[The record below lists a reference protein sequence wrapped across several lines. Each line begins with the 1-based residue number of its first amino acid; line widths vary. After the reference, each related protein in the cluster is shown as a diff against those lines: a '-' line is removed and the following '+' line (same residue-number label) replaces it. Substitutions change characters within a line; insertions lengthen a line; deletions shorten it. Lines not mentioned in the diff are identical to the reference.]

1 MAASCVVE
9 AGGSPSAI
17 RAAAEWLRHKAE
29 SAAMEADVIDGLIA
43 TTSYTYWQGR
53 AADAFNAVAGD
64 MVSASRETS
73 DFAGP
78 FAETLHVFAGKVER
92 MQERF
97 EGFLA
102 HAAEVGLTVS
112 GTTVFAP
119 VWSGPVPQSDHDD
132 SWEGWREYQRRLRE
146 YSRIQ
151 NDVVLW
157 HGDHKAWIYTNL
169 VDYVAGM
176 PAESLAQTLNDQIR
190 SAAALGFPVVNKYLD
205 VRWEQKVANL
215 TFQAEKFAFDA
226 DEISRRSY
234 ASGDPALRAMLLKA
248 IEDGTP
254 ERLHGLAEKL
264 GSVADVTKTL
274 RSALDTF
281 GGPAVDVGLGA
292 WAIADGAEPVD
303 VVVQWAGGLGAM
315 GIAGAV
321 IAGVALPAL
330 VPAIVLGAVDV
341 LGTAIAGNV
350 WQATPASWRTGIYE
364 FTEDGYIIVGDM
376 GEKIGD
382 WFADRSVDIGQ
393 WFN

>member
-1 MAASCVVE
+1 
-9 AGGSPSAI
+9 
-17 RAAAEWLRHKAE
+17 
-29 SAAMEADVIDGLIA
+29 
-43 TTSYTYWQGR
+43 
-53 AADAFNAVAGD
+53 
-64 MVSASRETS
+64 
-73 DFAGP
+73 
-78 FAETLHVFAGKVER
+78 
-92 MQERF
+92 
-97 EGFLA
+97 
-102 HAAEVGLTVS
+102 
-112 GTTVFAP
+112 
-119 VWSGPVPQSDHDD
+119 
-132 SWEGWREYQRRLRE
+132 
-146 YSRIQ
+146 
-151 NDVVLW
+151 
-157 HGDHKAWIYTNL
+157 
-169 VDYVAGM
+169 
-176 PAESLAQTLNDQIR
+176 
-190 SAAALGFPVVNKYLD
+190 
-205 VRWEQKVANL
+205 
-215 TFQAEKFAFDA
+215 
-226 DEISRRSY
+226 
-234 ASGDPALRAMLLKA
+234 MLLKA

-281 GGPAVDVGLGA
+281 GGPAVDVGLGV

>member
-1 MAASCVVE
+1 
-9 AGGSPSAI
+9 
-17 RAAAEWLRHKAE
+17 
-29 SAAMEADVIDGLIA
+29 
-43 TTSYTYWQGR
+43 
-53 AADAFNAVAGD
+53 
-64 MVSASRETS
+64 
-73 DFAGP
+73 
-78 FAETLHVFAGKVER
+78 
-92 MQERF
+92 
-97 EGFLA
+97 
-102 HAAEVGLTVS
+102 
-112 GTTVFAP
+112 
-119 VWSGPVPQSDHDD
+119 
-132 SWEGWREYQRRLRE
+132 
-146 YSRIQ
+146 
-151 NDVVLW
+151 
-157 HGDHKAWIYTNL
+157 
-169 VDYVAGM
+169 
-176 PAESLAQTLNDQIR
+176 
-190 SAAALGFPVVNKYLD
+190 
-205 VRWEQKVANL
+205 
-215 TFQAEKFAFDA
+215 
-226 DEISRRSY
+226 
-234 ASGDPALRAMLLKA
+234 MLLKA

-292 WAIADGAEPVD
+292 WA
-303 VVVQWAGGLGAM
+303 
-315 GIAGAV
+315 